1 MLSISRSKILSASS
15 HPVKCLFQTKIPMSS
30 LVQHRLSQR
39 RFQGSAPF
47 FCYRFAVS
55 SETVF
60 QLRDFEFTRLSPL
73 CQGVPLRLS
82 LSEASSSLVI
92 DLPPPAKSS
101 SLYCALKFTPFLSFV
116 KGFRDFNQRLTQ
128 KSASLHIKKGVIQ

>member
-1 MLSISRSKILSASS
+1 
-15 HPVKCLFQTKIPMSS
+15 MSS

-92 DLPPPAKSS
+92 DLPPPGEI
-101 SLYCALKFTPFLSFV
+101 FLSLLRAEVYSLSLFRQ
-116 KGFRDFNQRLTQ
+116 GF
-128 KSASLHIKKGVIQ
+128 S